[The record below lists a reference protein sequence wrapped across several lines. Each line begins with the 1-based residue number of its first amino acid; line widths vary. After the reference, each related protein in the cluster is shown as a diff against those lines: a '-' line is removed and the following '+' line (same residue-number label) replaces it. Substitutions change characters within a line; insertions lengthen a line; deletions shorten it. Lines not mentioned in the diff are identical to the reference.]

1 MSSLESESEVY
12 VYSSDGSDF
21 YGFTEVET
29 RRVATDRAACHSGS
43 ASGSGL
49 ADFNVGDLES
59 DSDSSTDSVINIKL
73 YSNMCKLM
81 LVIHINLCGFVE

>member
-1 MSSLESESEVY
+1 MSSLESDSEVY

-21 YGFTEVET
+21 DGFTEVET
-29 RRVATDRAACHSGS
+29 RRVATDRAACHS

-81 LVIHINLCGFVE
+81 LVIHINLCGIVE